1 MHSRKEIRGRS
12 VPPAKGQVNR
22 MIHYAAGSAVVIILG
37 LCLIVLLPMT
47 AGIRSDSTGKAQFGM
62 QTELLKK
69 SGPMLW
75 SITAASSDQL
85 TLLDRSTIRSTNGRY
100 GTALV
105 NPTADYLTGKWVQKE
120 SLSQMYALLVCL
132 FY

>member
-1 MHSRKEIRGRS
+1 
-12 VPPAKGQVNR
+12 

-75 SITAASSDQL
+75 SITAVSSDQL

-100 GTALV
+100 GTVLV
-105 NPTADYLTGKWVQKE
+105 NPTSDYLTGKWVQKE